1 MVLQYPTYVIQAV
14 KVHIPVILFPNVVG
28 QLLQSVVRVIKGL
41 QLLFT
46 DILRRLIVDG
56 TRFIL

>member
-46 DILRRLIVDG
+46 DILCRLIVDG